1 MRRIRSACARAVSG
15 HTAAAPTT
23 RRLSGG
29 FSISQKERAP
39 GSWPALVTAP
49 SSDISAWE
57 SCSEHEGVVRELRSR
72 QILGA
77 ARLCSA
83 VRCKN

>member
-1 MRRIRSACARAVSG
+1 MRCMRSPCRPRRERPRPAP
-15 HTAAAPTT
+15 PTT